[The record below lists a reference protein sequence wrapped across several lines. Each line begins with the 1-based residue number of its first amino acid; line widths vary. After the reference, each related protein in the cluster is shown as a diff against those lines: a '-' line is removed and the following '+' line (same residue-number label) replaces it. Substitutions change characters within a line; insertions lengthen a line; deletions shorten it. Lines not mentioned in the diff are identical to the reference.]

1 MREKKEPTSLF
12 AETSMEENWLMDI
25 FNTKSKEEMML
36 TRIKHQ
42 IVDKYNLEKSIAAQ
56 MALDIVDALSF
67 LDINSSIVDEYIL
80 Q

>member
-1 MREKKEPTSLF
+1 
-12 AETSMEENWLMDI
+12 MEENWLMDI
-25 FNTKSKEEMML
+25 FNTRSKEEMML

-56 MALDIVDALSF
+56 MAIDIVDALSF
-67 LDINSSIVDEYIL
+67 LDINSSMVDEYIL